1 MAADGGLAAGRVL
14 VVAGTHGNERNAPW
28 LLEHWR
34 REPAALEASGLALE
48 LAIGNPA
55 ALAAGV
61 RYLQRD
67 LNRSFSRALLDDPGR
82 EELEVQRARQLIA
95 DHGPHGASPCPVAL
109 DLHSTTAAMGNS
121 LVLYGR
127 RPADLALAAGI
138 QGLLGLPIYLHEA
151 DAVQSGF
158 LVEQWPCGLVIEVG
172 PVPQGVITATVCRQT
187 QLAVEAALAVLA
199 AASAGRLRLPTG
211 LVVHCHAG
219 SLDLPRHSD
228 GRPAACLHPRRQHRD
243 WQPLHPGDPL
253 FLRPDGTTIHQ
264 EATAESPLWPVFINE
279 AAYGEKGIALSVTR
293 RETWPCELA
302 WAEALT
308 ALGVGLALRDC

>member
-1 MAADGGLAAGRVL
+1 MAAGRVL

-34 REPAALEASGLALE
+34 QQPAALEASALALE

-61 RYLQRD
+61 RYIQRD
-67 LNRSFSRALLDDPGR
+67 LNRSFSLSLLDDPGR

-95 DHGPHGASPCPVAL
+95 AHGPGGTSPCPVVL

-138 QGLLGLPIYLHEA
+138 QSLLGLPIYLHEA
-151 DAVQSGF
+151 DAAQSGF

-199 AASAGRLRLPTG
+199 AARAGRLRLPST

-228 GRPAACLHPRRQHRD
+228 GRPAACLHPLRQHRD
-243 WQPLHPGDPL
+243 WQPLHPGAPL
-253 FLRPDGTTIHQ
+253 FLCPDGTTTCQ
-264 EATAESPLWPVFINE
+264 AATAKSPLWPVFINE

-293 RETWPCELA
+293 REQWSCQPS
-302 WAEALT
+302 WAEALV
-308 ALGVGLALRDC
+308 ALCEGLALRAP